1 MKKKVVALTLAV
13 VMTAATVIGCGNG
26 TQDVSDNTGTDN
38 TQSTSDSAD
47 TASED
52 TGNDSEVSAADSDE
66 EINLEVMITSLNDS
80 ADGPFLLEVI
90 EEFES
95 LHPNVH
101 IEPIAVAMN
110 DLYTQLLTMATA
122 GDLPDVF
129 TMQDAYMAKAVEM
142 EMVTDM
148 TDLLGEEWLEGTLPV
163 AIEGCKV
170 DDMLVFMPWQNNTM
184 AMIYRKDLF
193 EEKNLEI
200 PETWDEFIEV
210 AKALTE
216 DLDGDGTID
225 RYGATFC
232 GTRNDSAESRF
243 QTLAMTFDAWLV
255 KEENGEMVTQV
266 GSEQFKEAMEFFI
279 DAAVNEGI
287 MPDGFVETGYS
298 ESYTMCAADQACMFF
313 GASNVFGAMF
323 KANPEMKDKWGSFP
337 MPHAEGVEPITS
349 FGTLGMSISSTS
361 EHPEM
366 AAEFLKFLTNK
377 ENSIAWNEVTGRL
390 PCQIEALDEI
400 ISGNE
405 LYKGFADSSDFAVLL
420 PTFGGTAEL
429 RDISGECWQTVIAEG
444 VSLDDALATA
454 SSKAEEVMS
463 KY

>member
-13 VMTAATVIGCGNG
+13 VMAATSLAGCGSG
-26 TQDVSDNTGTDN
+26 TQSASDSTGTV
-38 TQSTSDSAD
+38 
-47 TASED
+47 SED
-52 TGNDSEVSAADSDE
+52 TGGEAENTEQEAEGSAADSDE

-90 EEFES
+90 EEFENM
-95 LHPNVH
+95 HPNVH

-122 GDLPDVF
+122 GNLPDVF

-142 EMVTDM
+142 EMVADM
-148 TDLLGEEWLEGTLPV
+148 TDLLGEEWLNGTLPV
-163 AIEGCKV
+163 AVEGCKV
-170 DDMLVFMPWQNNTM
+170 DDMLAFMPWQNNTG

-193 EEKNLEI
+193 EEKSLEI

-216 DLDGDGTID
+216 DLDGDGVVD

-243 QTLAMTFDAWLV
+243 QSFAMTFGAWLV
-255 KEENGEMVTQV
+255 KEENGEMVTEID
-266 GSEQFKEAMEFFI
+266 SEQFRDAMEFFI
-279 DAAVNEGI
+279 NAAVNEGI

-298 ESYTMCAADQACMFF
+298 EAYTMCAADQACMFF

-323 KANPEMKDKWGSFP
+323 NANPDMKDKWGSFP
-337 MPHAEGVEPITS
+337 MPHAEGVDPITT

-400 ISGNE
+400 IAGNE
-405 LYKGFADSSDFAVLL
+405 LFKGFADSSDFAVLL
-420 PTFGGTAEL
+420 PTFEGTAEL
-429 RDISGECWQTVIAEG
+429 RDICGECWQTVVAEG
-444 VSLDDALATA
+444 VSLDDALAAAT
-454 SSKAEEVMS
+454 SKAEEVMS

>member
-1 MKKKVVALTLAV
+1 MLLVSAMAVTGLA
-13 VMTAATVIGCGNG
+13 GCGSKSEE
-26 TQDVSDNTGTDN
+26 TADQPAVSTDEGEHTN
-38 TQSTSDSAD
+38 ASKSTEA
-47 TASED
+47 
-52 TGNDSEVSAADSDE
+52 EVSDE
-66 EINLEVMITSLNDS
+66 EIYLEVMITSLNDA
-80 ADGPFLLEVI
+80 ADGPFLLSVI
-90 EEFES
+90 EEFEE
-95 LHPNVH
+95 LHPNVT

-110 DLYTQLLTMATA
+110 DLYTTLLTMATS

-142 EMVTDM
+142 GMVQDM
-148 TDLLGEEWLEGTLPV
+148 TDLLGEEWLAGTMPV

-170 DDMLVFMPWQNNTM
+170 DDTLVFMPWQNNTL

-200 PETWDEFIEV
+200 PETWDQFIEA

-216 DLDGDGTID
+216 DLDGDGKID

-243 QTLAMTFDAWLV
+243 QTLAMTFGGWLV

-266 GSEQFKEAMEFFI
+266 DSPEFKEAMKFFI
-279 DAAVNEGI
+279 NAAVNEGI

-298 ESYTMCAADQACMFF
+298 EAYTLCAADQACMFF

-323 KANPEMKDKWGSFP
+323 KANPDMKDKWSSFP
-337 MPHAEGVEPITS
+337 MPHAEGLDPITS

-377 ENSIAWNEVTGRL
+377 ENSIAWSEATGRL
-390 PCQIEALDEI
+390 PCQIEALNEI
-400 ISGNE
+400 INGND

-420 PTFGGTAEL
+420 PTFAGTAEL
-429 RDISGECWQTVIAEG
+429 RDICGECWQSVIAEG

-454 SSKAEEVMS
+454 ATKADEVMA

>member
-1 MKKKVVALTLAV
+1 MKKRLISLILAAI
-13 VMTAATVIGCGNG
+13 MAATMLAGCG
-26 TQDVSDNTGTDN
+26 SNTE
-38 TQSTSDSAD
+38 STKD
-47 TASED
+47 TAKEETGKASEA
-52 TGNDSEVSAADSDE
+52 TVESSDE
-66 EINLEVMITSLNDS
+66 QINLEVMITSLNDS
-80 ADGPFLLEVI
+80 ADGPFLLEVTQ
-90 EEFES
+90 EFET

-122 GDLPDVF
+122 GNLPDVF

-142 EMVTDM
+142 DMVTDL
-148 TDLLGEEWLEGTLPV
+148 TDLLGQEWLDGTMPV
-163 AIEGCKV
+163 AVEGCKV
-170 DDMLVFMPWQNNTM
+170 GDTLVFMPWQNNTM

-200 PETWDEFIEV
+200 PETWDEFVEA
-210 AKALTE
+210 AKKLTE
-216 DLDGDGTID
+216 DLDGDGTVD
-225 RYGATFC
+225 RYGAAFC

-243 QTLAMTFDAWLV
+243 QTLAMTFGGWLV
-255 KEENGEMVTQV
+255 KEENGEMITQV
-266 GSEQFKEAMEFFI
+266 DSPEFKEAMKFFI
-279 DAAVNEGI
+279 DAAVNDGI

-298 ESYTMCAADQACMFF
+298 EAYTLCAADQACMFF

-323 KANPEMKDKWGSFP
+323 KANPEMEGKWGSFP
-337 MPHAEGVEPITS
+337 MPHAEGREPLTT
-349 FGTLGMSISSTS
+349 FGTLGMSISSTC

-377 ENSIAWNEVTGRL
+377 ENSIAWNKVTGRL
-390 PCQIEALDEI
+390 PCQIEALNEI
-400 ISGNE
+400 IAGND

-420 PTFGGTAEL
+420 PTFAGTAEL
-429 RDISGECWQTVIAEG
+429 RDICGECWQSVIAEG

-454 SSKAEEVMS
+454 SKKAAEVME

>member
-1 MKKKVVALTLAV
+1 MKKKALAMLLVSAM
-13 VMTAATVIGCGNG
+13 VMTSLSGCGSKSEEATAKPAESTGETAENG
-26 TQDVSDNTGTDN
+26 GTE
-38 TQSTSDSAD
+38 
-47 TASED
+47 SE
-52 TGNDSEVSAADSDE
+52 ASDE
-66 EINLEVMITSLNDS
+66 EINLEVMITSLNDA

-90 EEFES
+90 DEFEK
-95 LHPNVH
+95 LHPNVK

-142 EMVTDM
+142 GMVTDL
-148 TDLLGEEWLEGTLPV
+148 TDLLGEEWLAGTMPV
-163 AIEGCKV
+163 AVEGCKV
-170 DDMLVFMPWQNNTM
+170 DDTLVFMPWQNNTL

-216 DLDGDGTID
+216 DTDGDGKID

-243 QTLAMTFDAWLV
+243 QTLAMTFGGWLV
-255 KEENGEMVTQV
+255 KEENGEMITQV
-266 GSEQFKEAMEFFI
+266 DSPEFKEAMQFFI

-298 ESYTMCAADQACMFF
+298 EAYTMCAADQACMFF

-337 MPHAEGVEPITS
+337 MPHAEGQEPITT

-400 ISGNE
+400 ISTNE

-420 PTFGGTAEL
+420 PTFAGTAEL
-429 RDISGECWQTVIAEG
+429 RDICGECWQSVIAEG

-454 SSKAEEVMS
+454 SKKATEVMG